1 MTRLAHIVNPV
12 IVDERSD
19 LFIAQPITFA
29 SMRDARAYASD
40 RVEVELY
47 SAQYPEDRAAV
58 PHEFHLTPDL
68 ERSVLDV
75 GTFAKPRKLPLIRDI
90 LQRLYDSSTADY
102 FVYTNVDIALMPYF
116 YVAIDA
122 LLQKGYDSLSINRR
136 TISPKHPTVPNLTL
150 LYAAPGEP
158 HGGSDCF
165 VFRRDAL
172 PTYELGT
179 VCIGTLWLCTAV
191 LLNLAYQGNKF
202 RVLRDR
208 GLTFHIGN
216 DMVWTSPEFND
227 YEAHNWE
234 QLAGIIR
241 NLERDNG
248 SLLSRDS
255 LVRDLRR
262 SWPGRTLL
270 GRMGWK
276 KPD

>member
-1 MTRLAHIVNPV
+1 MTRIAHIVNPV

-19 LFIAQPITFA
+19 LSVAQPITFA
-29 SMRDARAYASD
+29 SMRDARAYASG
-40 RVEVELY
+40 RVEVELF

-58 PHEFHLTPDL
+58 PQEFQLTPDL

-75 GTFAKPRKLPLIRDI
+75 GTFATPRKLPLISDI
-90 LQRLYDSSTADY
+90 LQRLYENSSAEY

-136 TISPKHPTVPNLTL
+136 TINPKHPTLPNLTL

-179 VCIGTLWLCTAV
+179 VCIGTLWVCTAV
-191 LLNLAYQGNKF
+191 LLNLAYQAKKF

-208 GLTFHIGN
+208 VLTFHIGN
-216 DMVWTSPEFND
+216 DMAWTSSEFDD
-227 YEAHNWE
+227 YEAHNWQ
-234 QLAGIIR
+234 QLSAIIQH
-241 NLERDNG
+241 LERNYG
-248 SLLSRDS
+248 SILSRDI

-270 GRMGWK
+270 TRMGWK
-276 KPD
+276 KPH